1 MSNDIELV
9 ALGLIVLS
17 TGQIGMS
24 GDMHDDGSPI
34 MRPVLR
40 EVRPGQRFWAKR
52 ELINS
57 LLAGPKPF
65 AAYPGTEAAQHAIAR
80 MAARDD

>member
-1 MSNDIELV
+1 MSNEVELV

-17 TGQIGMS
+17 TGQMEMS

-34 MRPVLR
+34 MRPILR
-40 EVRPGQRFWAKR
+40 KVRPGQRFWAKP
-52 ELINS
+52 ELTKS

-65 AAYPGTEAAQHAIAR
+65 AAYPGTEAARYAIAR
-80 MAARDD
+80 TAVRDD